1 MCHQKV
7 NDIHHSLTTPYNS
20 RIPSGHPGFPLPSQ
34 LHQFCPGQ
42 PGRCCLEEGLL
53 SPVSPSGAS
62 DRGSIQ
68 APAGRAISQAPF
80 ADQPQGS
87 PLLDIGQNGLQHG
100 RPVHASLVFP
110 ESIQYLPHRSNK
122 HGSRHAS
129 SKFQPCG
136 GGRSRVRRD
145 LKNLLVH
152 KGRRKERIPP
162 NYAVIL
168 LQTPKGYCKLALLR
182 MASYCFTGGLGMLKA

>member
-1 MCHQKV
+1 LIDDKA

-20 RIPSGHPGFPLPSQ
+20 RIPSSQPGFPLPSQ
-34 LHQFCPGQ
+34 LHQSCPGQ

-80 ADQPQGS
+80 ADQPQGESSIGYWTERPSAWTSGPCEFGFSRIDTISAS
-87 PLLDIGQNGLQHG
+87 PL
-100 RPVHASLVFP
+100 
-110 ESIQYLPHRSNK
+110 NK

-136 GGRSRVRRD
+136 GGRSRVR
-145 LKNLLVH
+145 NH
-152 KGRRKERIPP
+152 KGRRKERFPP
-162 NYAVIL
+162 NSAGIL
-168 LQTPKGYCKLALLR
+168 LL
-182 MASYCFTGGLGMLKA
+182 